1 MSNIVTVENLR
12 EGNHKAF
19 EMLFNE
25 WYKPL
30 CRYANSILQCEDD
43 AEDVVQKF
51 FYKLWDKHQQ
61 ISIHTAIEPY
71 LYRSIHNECMN
82 NIKQKKVN
90 ADYILSV
97 TDKLEVNYENTDKQ
111 LIINELE
118 KNIQKAIEKLPPRC
132 KEVFLLSRF
141 NDMSYAEISKSL
153 NITAGTVEIQIVK
166 ALRLL
171 RKELSDYLYLLLL
184 LCFFIN

>member
-12 EGNHKAF
+12 EGSHKAF

-30 CRYANSILQCEDD
+30 CRYANSILQCEEE

-51 FYKLWDKHQQ
+51 FCKLWDKHQQ
-61 ISIHTAIEPY
+61 ISIQTAIEPY
-71 LYRSIHNECMN
+71 LYRSIHNECIN
-82 NIKQKKVN
+82 TIKQKKVN
-90 ADYILSV
+90 ANYILSAV
-97 TDKLEVNYENTDKQ
+97 DRSETNYEKTDKQ

-118 KNIQKAIEKLPPRC
+118 NSIRDAIEKLPPRC
-132 KEVFLLSRF
+132 KEVFLLSRY
-141 NDMSYAEISKSL
+141 DGLSYAEISKALS
-153 NITAGTVEIQIVK
+153 ITAGTVEIQIVK

-171 RKELSDYLYLLLL
+171 RKELNDYLYLLLL